1 MIRLTRFQKALWVAA
16 ILASVGFALVNTR
29 PWVSESS
36 GIAAN
41 SEFNPVFSL
50 QDSSDRPRTSEEFR
64 GRWLLVFFGFTNCP
78 DVCPTT
84 LSEVAQVLEDL
95 GPQAANVQPIFISID
110 PERDRALGI
119 DEYTQAFHPQI
130 LGLAGSP
137 DATQAAAASFRIY
150 YSREDDQNAP
160 DGYTMSHSPGL
171 FLIAPDGQWLRQFAY
186 GTPSTEIL
194 ADLQERF

>member
-1 MIRLTRFQKALWVAA
+1 VIRLSRFQKALWVAA
-16 ILASVGFALVNTR
+16 ILASVGFVLVNTR

-36 GIAAN
+36 SIAAT
-41 SEFNPVFSL
+41 SEFSPVFSL
-50 QDSSDRPRTSEEFR
+50 QDSSDRPRTNEEFR

-137 DATQAAAASFRIY
+137 EATQAAAASFRIY

-171 FLIAPDGQWLRQFAY
+171 FLVAPDGQWLRQFAY